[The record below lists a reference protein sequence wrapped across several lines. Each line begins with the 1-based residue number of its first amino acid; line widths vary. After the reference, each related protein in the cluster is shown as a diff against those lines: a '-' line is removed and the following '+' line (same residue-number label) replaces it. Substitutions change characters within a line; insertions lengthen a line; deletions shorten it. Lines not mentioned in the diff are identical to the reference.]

1 MLDTMR
7 AYAIEKLNESGETT
21 EIGRR
26 HANYYYNILAET
38 PDDTAADK
46 FTGCARE
53 IDNIRAALTWAFSP
67 EGDISA
73 GVRLA
78 AAATPVWLGLSLL
91 AECLS
96 WARKALDVLGP
107 QDNETS
113 REMVLQCA
121 FGYSLMFTE
130 GLSNTA
136 RAALQRASELAEFLQ
151 DVDYQLRALAGLA
164 SCCHRLEDFRGA
176 LDLGR
181 RAETIAN
188 RSGDPAALATADWIL
203 GTSLFF
209 LGEYRE
215 ASTYAQ
221 RTCQRTSEPAVR
233 RAHLARLGR
242 DSFVS
247 ASCTL
252 AQAQW
257 AQGLLDQ
264 SARLARDL
272 LVETQRRDHPLSLC
286 LALTWCGCQ
295 IPLWLGDL
303 ETAGR
308 SIAQLKDHA
317 EKYSLSGYYAY
328 ASGFEGQLFAK
339 RDNLA
344 LAERLLRSSLESLR
358 QSRSETLY
366 TVFLT
371 DLAEV
376 LAKAGRFG
384 ESLVA
389 AAEALQRTER
399 NDAFWWMPEAL
410 RIKGEILLRS
420 NPSDPEPIED
430 CFSRSLA
437 CARRQGALS

>member
-215 ASTYAQ
+215 ASRPTP
-221 RTCQRTSEPAVR
+221 SG
-233 RAHLARLGR
+233 RASGPARL
-242 DSFVS
+242 
-247 ASCTL
+247 
-252 AQAQW
+252 
-257 AQGLLDQ
+257 
-264 SARLARDL
+264 
-272 LVETQRRDHPLSLC
+272 P
-286 LALTWCGCQ
+286 
-295 IPLWLGDL
+295 
-303 ETAGR
+303 
-308 SIAQLKDHA
+308 
-317 EKYSLSGYYAY
+317 
-328 ASGFEGQLFAK
+328 
-339 RDNLA
+339 
-344 LAERLLRSSLESLR
+344 
-358 QSRSETLY
+358 
-366 TVFLT
+366 
-371 DLAEV
+371 
-376 LAKAGRFG
+376 
-384 ESLVA
+384 
-389 AAEALQRTER
+389 
-399 NDAFWWMPEAL
+399 
-410 RIKGEILLRS
+410 
-420 NPSDPEPIED
+420 
-430 CFSRSLA
+430 
-437 CARRQGALS
+437 